1 MTLNEELTGRIKF
14 SSLFPPEDTFTD
26 VIKTQQLHNLQ
37 YLITAMF
44 TGAVQVASLFS
55 ASILCFPAYLVAY
68 DVAGWDRLIVLYVG
82 LAPYARALVHRAVRG
97 AAPDFGVGGYRIIIA

>member
-1 MTLNEELTGRIKF
+1 
-14 SSLFPPEDTFTD
+14 
-26 VIKTQQLHNLQ
+26 
-37 YLITAMF
+37 MF

-82 LAPYARALVHRAVRG
+82 LAPYARALACTPLDH
-97 AAPDFGVGGYRIIIA
+97 GVGVTEG